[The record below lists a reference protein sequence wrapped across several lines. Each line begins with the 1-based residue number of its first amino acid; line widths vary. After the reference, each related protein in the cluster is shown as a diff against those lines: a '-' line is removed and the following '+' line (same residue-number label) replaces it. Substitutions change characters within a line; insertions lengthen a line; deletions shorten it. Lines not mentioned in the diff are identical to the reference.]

1 MSNLILLTLIVLV
14 VNIAIGII
22 AYNCGYKDRT
32 GMLQTEK
39 DDSYAKGRDNGFT
52 EGYKCGLTQGREFG
66 QKEGRAEGFA
76 DGKIFGAQQ
85 SYNEEALRAMGLKF
99 TNDKNI
105 SPRNKH
111 FNNH

>member
-1 MSNLILLTLIVLV
+1 MSNLILFALIVLV

-22 AYNCGYKDRT
+22 AYNYGYKDKT

-52 EGYKCGLTQGREFG
+52 EGYKCGLTQGREIG
-66 QKEGRAEGFA
+66 KKEGRAEGFA

-85 SYNEEALRAMGLKF
+85 SYNEETLRSMGLKF
-99 TNDKNI
+99 TDDKNI
-105 SPRNKH
+105 THRK
-111 FNNH
+111 

>member
-1 MSNLILLTLIVLV
+1 MSNLILFALIVLV

-22 AYNCGYKDRT
+22 AYHCGYKDKT

-39 DDSYAKGRDNGFT
+39 EASYAKGRDNGFA
-52 EGYKCGLTQGREFG
+52 EGYKCGLTQGREMG

-85 SYNEEALRAMGLKF
+85 SYNEEALRSMGLKF
-99 TNDKNI
+99 TYDKNI
-105 SPRNKH
+105 TSRK
-111 FNNH
+111 